1 MGNARVGSAAG
12 RFPVAKSKSGEFY
25 SFDEVL
31 RQLNIDENRLKR
43 LVSEGEIRAF
53 RDAGQMKFKRSE
65 IDGLAGR
72 GGRGGGSSESS
83 LTEIS
88 LEDDDSQPTVNVGA
102 GVGDTLGD
110 DLLAEPDLTA
120 TGGMRTAEISS
131 QDTFIDQGDVG
142 MSTEPIDFTEDAD
155 LSEEDEVEDIAAS
168 GRRSAARGAAQT
180 QRRPA
185 PAATYE
191 EARTPALMVIALL
204 LTALIGSYAMLVA
217 SSGTRQRSNRVTE
230 WSSKTFGPDDHPLKV
245 SDRAPNE

>member
-1 MGNARVGSAAG
+1 M
-12 RFPVAKSKSGEFY
+12 AKSKSGEFY
-25 SFDEVL
+25 SFDDVL
-31 RQLNIDENRLKR
+31 RQLSIDENRLKR

-53 RDAGQMKFKRSE
+53 REGGQMKFKRSE
-65 IDGLAGR
+65 IDNLAGR
-72 GGRGGGSSESS
+72 SGGSGTTSETS

-155 LSEEDEVEDIAAS
+155 LGEEDEVEDIGAG
-168 GRRSAARGAAQT
+168 GRRGGGARAPQQQ
-180 QRRPA
+180 QRR
-185 PAATYE
+185 TVVVE
-191 EARTPALMVIALL
+191 EARTPALMVICLLMAALVGVY
-204 LTALIGSYAMLVA
+204 ALLVA
-217 SSGTRQRSNRVTE
+217 SSTTKQRSNKITE
-230 WSSKTFGPDDHPLKV
+230 WGSTTFGPDDHPLKQKQGGTGG
-245 SDRAPNE
+245 N